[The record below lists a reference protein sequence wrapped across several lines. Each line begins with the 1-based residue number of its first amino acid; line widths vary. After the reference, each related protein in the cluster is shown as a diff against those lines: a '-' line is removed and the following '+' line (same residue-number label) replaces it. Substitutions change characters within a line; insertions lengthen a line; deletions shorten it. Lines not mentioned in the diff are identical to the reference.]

1 MNETKR
7 KVNLKWL
14 SKSINIF
21 FYIIIFVLIVFSI
34 ANMKLK
40 EKNDIANVFGYGF
53 ISVLTDSMDG
63 DQEDSFTV
71 DDLLFVKLADDETR
85 QSLQVGDIVTYYS
98 LDIPG
103 LGVQGFITHRIV
115 ELGEFEGV
123 PYVITQGDKQGA
135 PLDDPINVSEVIAVN
150 TSKLS
155 NAGRTLKYLQTP
167 TGFAIAV
174 ILPTFFILVYEAVL
188 MVKNIMQVNK
198 EKIENKMATEKEATL
213 KTLELEKEKI
223 RQQILEEMNAQKN
236 QSN

>member
-1 MNETKR
+1 MNEAKH
-7 KVNLKWL
+7 KINLKWI
-14 SKSINIF
+14 SKSINIV

-40 EKNDIANVFGYGF
+40 EKNDVANVFGYGF

-63 DQEDSFTV
+63 DQDDSFTV
-71 DDLLFVKLADDETR
+71 DDLLFVKLANDEAR

-135 PLDDPINVSEVIAVN
+135 PLDDPINISEVIAVN
-150 TSKLS
+150 TGKLE
-155 NAGRTLKYLQTP
+155 NAGRTLKYLQSP

-188 MVKNIMQVNK
+188 MVRNIMQINK
-198 EKIENKMATEKEATL
+198 EKIEKKMASEKEATL
-213 KTLELEKEKI
+213 QTLELEKEKI
-223 RQQILEEMNAQKN
+223 RQQIIQEMNAQKN